1 MQPYGL
7 YSLYLLIPNF
17 QSFHSLYPPSLATT
31 GLFSMSSSL
40 WIVRLCH
47 ILDST
52 YKWYCI
58 FDFVC
63 QTYFTYCDNL
73 QVHPCCCK
81 WHYYVLF
88 HGWVVFYC
96 IHVPHHLY
104 PFICHWTFRLFPC
117 LGCCVNSTSVNIG
130 VHVSFW
136 IILLFG
142 YMPTLVLLDCGNSVF
157 IFWGTSVLFSIVAA
171 STYILPNSLGGFHF
185 LHTLSR
191 IYFI

>member
-7 YSLYLLIPNF
+7 YSLYLLIPNS

-31 GLFSMSSSL
+31 GLFSMSLSL

-73 QVHPCCCK
+73 TSMLLQMTLLRSFSWLSSILLCTCTTSS
-81 WHYYVLF
+81 LS
-88 HGWVVFYC
+88 
-96 IHVPHHLY
+96 IHLSL
-104 PFICHWTFRLFPC
+104 TFRLFPC
-117 LGCCVNSTSVNIG
+117 LGCCVNSTAVNIG

-142 YMPTLVLLDCGNSVF
+142 FMPTLVLLDCGNSV
-157 IFWGTSVLFSIVAA
+157 FWGTSVLFSIVAA